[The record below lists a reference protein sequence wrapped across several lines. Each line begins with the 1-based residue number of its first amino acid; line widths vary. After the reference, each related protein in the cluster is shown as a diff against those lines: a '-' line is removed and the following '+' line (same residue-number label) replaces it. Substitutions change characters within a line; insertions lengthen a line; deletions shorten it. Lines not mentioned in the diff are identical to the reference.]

1 MQRGKAMTEQDKK
14 RRNSL
19 LATLA
24 FAGGNGVVR
33 ELRNELES
41 VHGIA
46 CTQDKVRAD
55 LLALQDVGA
64 VRLSENLVQIT
75 AEGREHAHGLREL
88 F

>member
-1 MQRGKAMTEQDKK
+1 MSEEDRK

-24 FAGGNGVVR
+24 FAGGNSVAR
-33 ELRNELES
+33 ELRGELEE

-46 CTQDKVRAD
+46 VTLDKVRAD
-55 LLALQDVGA
+55 LRVLQDVGA
-64 VRLSENLVQIT
+64 VRLNGDMVQIT
-75 AEGREHAHGLREL
+75 AEGREHAQLLREL

>member
-1 MQRGKAMTEQDKK
+1 MTEQDRK

-24 FAGGNGVVR
+24 FAGGNSVAR
-33 ELRNELES
+33 HLRDELEA

-46 CTQDKVRAD
+46 VTLDRVRAD
-55 LLALQDVGA
+55 LSALEDVGA
-64 VRLSENLVQIT
+64 VQRNGELVQIT
-75 AEGREHAHGLREL
+75 ADGREHVERLRAL

>member
-1 MQRGKAMTEQDKK
+1 MTDQDRK

-24 FAGGNGVVR
+24 FAGGNSIAR
-33 ELRNELES
+33 ELRADLEE

-46 CTQDKVRAD
+46 VTLDKVRAD
-55 LLALQDVGA
+55 LRVLEDIGAL
-64 VRLSENLVQIT
+64 RLNDDMVQIT
-75 AEGREHAHGLREL
+75 AEGREHAQLLREL

>member
-1 MQRGKAMTEQDKK
+1 MTEDDRR

-24 FAGGNGVVR
+24 FAGGHSVARV
-33 ELRNELES
+33 LRNELEA

-46 CTQDKVRAD
+46 VSLDRVRAD
-55 LLALQDVGA
+55 LRVLQDVGA
-64 VRLSENLVQIT
+64 LRLADDLAQLT
-75 AEGREHAHGLREL
+75 AEGREHVQMLREL